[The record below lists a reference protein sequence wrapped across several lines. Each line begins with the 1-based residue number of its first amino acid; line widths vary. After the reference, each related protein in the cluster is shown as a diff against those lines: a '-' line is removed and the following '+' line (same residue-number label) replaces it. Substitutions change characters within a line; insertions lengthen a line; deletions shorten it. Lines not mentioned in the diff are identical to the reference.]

1 MGATIQINTI
11 CTGTKIYRGVSVY
24 KYLIVFNDLEKLI
37 QTGELKEGDKL
48 PSIRFLS
55 ARYQCTKST
64 IIRALQELE
73 KRHMIYSVSKSGYY
87 VVKKTNENHVRYSSV
102 IDFATSAPDPDV
114 FPYLDFQ
121 HCMNKAIDTYKN
133 DLFIYGTPKGLPS
146 LIRVVQRQLTN
157 YQVFTNEE
165 NIFITSGVQQALSL
179 LTSIP
184 FPNKKKTI
192 LIEQPSYHLFIEY
205 LETHGIPVSGIE
217 RTAEGIDLNELE
229 HIFRTEDIKFFYTMS
244 RFHNPLGTSY
254 SKKEK
259 EAIVRLA
266 KKYDV
271 FIVEDDYL
279 ADLERD
285 AKADP
290 MYSYNDSSHVIY
302 LKSYSKIIFPGLR
315 VGVAVIPDCLA
326 ENFFTYKKLLDIDSS
341 MISQAAL
348 EVYIKSG
355 MFDRHKQKIR
365 DSYYERSKR
374 LVASLKEWSSMNKQ
388 LFQYHDTNLPCVHT
402 HIILNKKVIVQPLI
416 RKLLQNKI
424 LLDSI
429 EKNYLSSFP
438 KEKILK
444 LNVSNVK
451 TERIEEGVY
460 KIIDELKRI

>member
-1 MGATIQINTI
+1 MH
-11 CTGTKIYRGVSVY
+11 
-24 KYLIVFNDLEKLI
+24 KYLIIFNDLEKLI
-37 QTGELKEGDKL
+37 QTGECKEGDKL
-48 PSIRFLS
+48 PSIRSLS

-73 KRHMIYSVSKSGYY
+73 KRHLIYSVLKSGYY
-87 VVKKTNENHVRYSSV
+87 VVKKTNENHARHTSV
-102 IDFATSAPDPDV
+102 IDFASSAPDPDV

-121 HCMNKAIDTYKN
+121 HCINKAIDTYKN

-146 LIRVVQRQLTN
+146 LIRIVQRQLTN

-165 NIFITSGVQQALSL
+165 KIFITSGVQQALSL

-205 LETHGIPVSGIE
+205 LETHGIPVIGIE
-217 RTAEGIDLNELE
+217 RTAEGINLNELE
-229 HIFRTEDIKFFYTMS
+229 HIFRTEDIKFFYTMP
-244 RFHNPLGTSY
+244 RFQNPLGTSY

-285 AKADP
+285 TKADP
-290 MYSYNDSSHVIY
+290 LYSYDDSDHVIY

-315 VGVAVIPDCLA
+315 VGVAVIPGCLTGS
-326 ENFFTYKKLLDIDSS
+326 FLTYKKLQDIDSS

-348 EVYIKSG
+348 EIYIKSG
-355 MFDRHKQKIR
+355 MFERHKQKIR
-365 DSYYERSKR
+365 ASYYERSKK
-374 LVASLKEWSSMNKQ
+374 LAASLKEWSSMNKQ
-388 LFQYHDTNLPCVHT
+388 LFQYHDANLPCVHT
-402 HIILNKKVIVQPLI
+402 YIILNKKIIVQPLI
-416 RKLLQNKI
+416 RKLLHNKV
-424 LLDSI
+424 LVESM
-429 EKNYLSSFP
+429 EKNYLPSFP

-451 TERIEEGVY
+451 TEWIEKGIC
-460 KIIDELKRI
+460 KIIDEMKCI

>member
-1 MGATIQINTI
+1 M
-11 CTGTKIYRGVSVY
+11 Y

-37 QTGELKEGDKL
+37 QDGELKEGDKL
-48 PSIRFLS
+48 PSIRSLS
-55 ARYQCTKST
+55 KRYECTKST

-73 KRHMIYSVSKSGYY
+73 KRHMIYAVLKSGYY
-87 VVKKTNENHVRYSSV
+87 VVKKTNHNQISHSHV
-102 IDFATSAPDPDV
+102 IDFATAAPDPDV

-121 HCMNKAIDTYKN
+121 HCINKAIDTYKN

-157 YQVFTNEE
+157 YQVFTKED

-179 LTSIP
+179 LTSLP
-184 FPNKKKTI
+184 FPNQKKTI

-205 LETHGIPVSGIE
+205 LETHHIPVLGIK
-217 RTAEGIDLNELE
+217 RTANGIDLQELE
-229 HIFRTEDIKFFYTMS
+229 RIFQTEDIKFFYTMP

-259 EAIVRLA
+259 ETIVRLA

-271 FIVEDDYL
+271 FLVEDDYL

-290 MYSYNDSSHVIY
+290 MYSYDDSSHVIY

-315 VGVAVIPDCLA
+315 IGVAVIPDCLT
-326 ENFFTYKKLLDIDSS
+326 ELFYTYKKLIDIDSS

-365 DSYYERSKR
+365 DSYYDRSKR
-374 LVASLKEWSSMNKQ
+374 LAASLKEYSGMNKQ
-388 LFQYHDTNLPCVHT
+388 LFQYQDSHLPCVHT
-402 HIILNKKVIVQPLI
+402 HIVLDKRVIVQSFI
-416 RKLLQNKI
+416 QKLMKNSI

-429 EKNYLSSFP
+429 EKNYLSSFS

-451 TERIEEGVY
+451 EERIEEGIY
-460 KIIDELKRI
+460 KIIDEIKRI

>member
-1 MGATIQINTI
+1 M
-11 CTGTKIYRGVSVY
+11 Y

-48 PSIRFLS
+48 PSIRSLS
-55 ARYQCTKST
+55 IRFQCTKST

-73 KRHMIYSVSKSGYY
+73 KRHLIYSVLKSGYY
-87 VVKKTNENHVRYSSV
+87 VVKKTNENHVRHSSV

-121 HCMNKAIDTYKN
+121 HCINKAIDTYKN

-157 YQVFTNEE
+157 YQVFTNDE

-184 FPNKKKTI
+184 FPNNKKTI
-192 LIEQPSYHLFIEY
+192 LIEQPSYHLYIEY
-205 LETHGIPVSGIE
+205 LETNSIPVIGIE
-217 RTAEGIDLNELE
+217 RTAEGIDLNKLE
-229 HIFRTEDIKFFYTMS
+229 RIFRTEDIKFFYTMP

-285 AKADP
+285 TKADP
-290 MYSYNDSSHVIY
+290 MYSYDDCSHVIY

-315 VGVAVIPDCLA
+315 VGVAVIPNCLT
-326 ENFFTYKKLLDIDSS
+326 ESFLTYKKLQDIDSS

-365 DSYYERSKR
+365 ASYYERSKK
-374 LVASLKEWSSMNKQ
+374 LADSLKEWSSINNQ
-388 LFQYHDTNLPCVHT
+388 LFRYHDANLPCVHT
-402 HIILNKKVIVQPLI
+402 HIILNKKIIVRSLI
-416 RKLLQNKI
+416 RKLLQTKVI
-424 LLDSI
+424 VDSI
-429 EKNYLSSFP
+429 EKNYLSLFP

-444 LNVSNVK
+444 VNVSNVK
-451 TERIEEGVY
+451 IERIEEGIY
-460 KIIDELKRI
+460 KIIDEIKLI

>member
-1 MGATIQINTI
+1 M
-11 CTGTKIYRGVSVY
+11 Y

-37 QTGELKEGDKL
+37 QNGEFKEGDKL
-48 PSIRFLS
+48 PSIRSLS

-73 KRHMIYSVSKSGYY
+73 KRHMIYSVLKSGYY
-87 VVKKTNENHVRYSSV
+87 VVKKTNEDHVIHSSV

-121 HCMNKAIDTYKN
+121 HCINKAIDTYKN

-146 LIRVVQRQLTN
+146 LIRVIQRQLTN
-157 YQVFTNEE
+157 YHVFTNEE

-179 LTSIP
+179 LSSIP
-184 FPNKKKTI
+184 LPNNKKTI

-205 LETHGIPVSGIE
+205 LETHSIPVIGIK

-229 HIFRTEDIKFFYTMS
+229 RIFQTENIKFFYTMP

-271 FIVEDDYL
+271 FVVEDDYL

-290 MYSYNDSSHVIY
+290 MYSYDDSSHVIY
-302 LKSYSKIIFPGLR
+302 LKSFSKIIFPGLR
-315 VGVAVIPDCLA
+315 VGVAVIPDCLT
-326 ENFFTYKKLLDIDSS
+326 ESFLTYKKLQDIDSS

-355 MFDRHKQKIR
+355 MFNRHKQKIR
-365 DSYYERSKR
+365 ASYYERSKK
-374 LVASLKEWSSMNKQ
+374 LAVSLKEWGSMDKQ
-388 LFQYHDTNLPCVHT
+388 LFQYYDVNLPCVHT
-402 HIILNKKVIVQPLI
+402 HIILSKKVIVQPLI
-416 RKLLQNKI
+416 RKLLQNKVI
-424 LLDSI
+424 VDSI

-451 TERIEEGVY
+451 TERIEEGIY
-460 KIIDELKRI
+460 KIIDEMKRI

>member
-1 MGATIQINTI
+1 
-11 CTGTKIYRGVSVY
+11 VY
-24 KYLIVFNDLEKLI
+24 KYVIIFNDLEKLI
-37 QTGELKEGDKL
+37 QIGEFKEGDKL
-48 PSIRFLS
+48 PSIRSLS

-73 KRHMIYSVSKSGYY
+73 KRHLIYSVLKSGYY
-87 VVKKTNENHVRYSSV
+87 VVKKTNENHARHSSV
-102 IDFATSAPDPDV
+102 IDFASSAPDPDI

-121 HCMNKAIDTYKN
+121 HCINKAIDTYKN

-146 LIRVVQRQLTN
+146 LIRIVQRQLTN

-165 NIFITSGVQQALSL
+165 NIIITSGVQQALSL

-192 LIEQPSYHLFIEY
+192 LIEQPSYHLLIEY
-205 LETHGIPVSGIE
+205 LETHGIPVIGIE
-217 RTAEGIDLNELE
+217 RSAEGINLIELE
-229 HIFRTEDIKFFYTMS
+229 YIFKTEDIKFFYTMP
-244 RFHNPLGTSY
+244 RFQNPLGTSY

-290 MYSYNDSSHVIY
+290 MYSYDDSAHVIY
-302 LKSYSKIIFPGLR
+302 LKSYSKVIFPGLR
-315 VGVAVIPDCLA
+315 VGVAVIPDCLT
-326 ENFFTYKKLLDIDSS
+326 ESFLTYKKLQDIDSS

-348 EVYIKSG
+348 EIYIKSG
-355 MFDRHKQKIR
+355 MFERHKQKIR
-365 DSYYERSKR
+365 ASYYERSKR
-374 LVASLKEWSSMNKQ
+374 LAASLKEWNSMNKQ
-388 LFQYHDTNLPCVHT
+388 LFQYHDANLPCVHT

-416 RKLLQNKI
+416 RKLLQNKV
-424 LLDSI
+424 LVDSI

-451 TERIEEGVY
+451 TEWIEEGIC
-460 KIIDELKRI
+460 KIIDEMKRI